1 MDAVGTALSSTLADA
16 TGLITGAVAAVLAI
30 PAIFVGVK
38 IVKRVMSKA

>member
-1 MDAVGTALSSTLADA
+1 MDAVGTALSDTLADGTA
-16 TGLITGAVAAVLAI
+16 LVTGAVAAVLAI